1 MSPSPALES
10 AGGSALDLGTL
21 SLRALTFA
29 VAAFLL
35 VGLAVPLAM
44 MVVKS
49 VQDASGAFVGLA
61 NYAAYFSSP
70 APRESITNTLVV
82 GVVSTLVTIP
92 LAFGYAYGIHRS
104 CMPGKA
110 FFRNAALIPLL
121 TPSLLFALALVQL
134 FGNQGILR
142 GLMFGHTIYGPIG
155 IVIGMTF
162 AHFPHTFI
170 VISTALSLAD
180 RRHFEVA
187 ESLGTSRLRV
197 FRTLTLPAAK
207 YGLISASIVSFMLSI
222 TDFGIPKVIGGQYHV
237 LATDIY
243 KQVIG
248 QQNFEMGSVVSVL
261 LLLAAAGTFVLARIV
276 QRRQV
281 AMMSGR
287 AVPYE
292 PAPRK
297 AFDVAM
303 FLFCAAIAAAIIGV
317 LAVAV
322 ASSFIKFWPYN
333 LDFTLKHYNF
343 DLAAGGGWQAYR
355 NSVTLATW
363 TALAGT
369 VIVFLGA
376 YLVEKTRELRPVR
389 QLIQALAATP
399 MAVPGLVLGLAY
411 IFFFNKPGNPLGVLY
426 GSMAILVLVT
436 IVHFYSVTHFTLLT
450 ALKQVD
456 PDFESVSDSL
466 KASRLRTLGRVTVPL
481 CMPAILDVSIY
492 FFLSAMTT
500 VSAVVFLYS
509 THTNLASIA
518 VLNMDDAGEFAH
530 AIAMAVVIS
539 ATCIGAR
546 LVHYLLTRG
555 IHRRTQAWRAPS

>member
-1 MSPSPALES
+1 MSAPPIPSPAS
-10 AGGSALDLGTL
+10 GSSVDFSALGM
-21 SLRALTFA
+21 RALTLA
-29 VAAFLL
+29 VAAFLAL
-35 VGLAVPLAM
+35 GLAVPLALM
-44 MVVKS
+44 LAKS
-49 VQDASGAFVGLA
+49 FQDSRGNFVGLA
-61 NYAAYFSSP
+61 NYALYFSSS
-70 APRESITNTLVV
+70 APLASIGNTLVI

-92 LAFGYAYGIHRS
+92 LAFVYAYGIHRS
-104 CMPGKA
+104 CMPGKGL
-110 FFRNAALIPLL
+110 FRGIALIPLL
-121 TPSLLFALALVQL
+121 TPSLLFALSLVQL
-134 FGNQGILR
+134 FGNQGLLKH
-142 GLMFGHTIYGPIG
+142 LMFGHTIYGPIG

-170 VISTALSLAD
+170 VISTALGLAD

-187 ESLGTSRLRV
+187 ESLGTSRIRV

-222 TDFGIPKVIGGQYHV
+222 TDFGIPKVIGGQYQV

-261 LLLAAAGTFVLARIV
+261 LLLAAALTFVFARMV
-276 QRRQV
+276 QRKQV

-287 AVPYE
+287 AIPYE
-292 PAPRK
+292 PMPRRT
-297 AFDVAM
+297 FDTVM
-303 FLFCAAIAAAIIGV
+303 LVFCAAIALAIVGV

-322 ASSFIKFWPYN
+322 VSSFIKFWPYN
-333 LDFTLKHYNF
+333 LSLTLKHYNF

-355 NSVTLATW
+355 NSLTLATC
-363 TALAGT
+363 TAVAGT
-369 VIVFLGA
+369 IIVFTGA
-376 YLVEKTRELRPVR
+376 YLVEKSRDLPRLR
-389 QLIQALAATP
+389 QAIQALAVTP

-436 IVHFYSVTHFTLLT
+436 IIHYYSVTHFTMLT
-450 ALKQVD
+450 ALKQID

-466 KASRLRTLGRVTVPL
+466 QSPRYRTLWRVTVPL
-481 CMPAILDVSIY
+481 SMTAILDVSIY
-492 FFLSAMTT
+492 YFLAAMTT

-509 THTNLASIA
+509 THTSLASVA
-518 VLNMDDAGEFAH
+518 VLNMDDAGEFAQ

-539 ATCIGAR
+539 ATCVAAR
-546 LVHYLLTRG
+546 ILHYLLTRG
-555 IHRRTQAWRAPS
+555 IHRRAQAWRAP

>member
-1 MSPSPALES
+1 MEVVVPGKGRPKLSWQEEAAKDMAR
-10 AGGSALDLGTL
+10 AG
-21 SLRALTFA
+21 LRR
-29 VAAFLL
+29 
-35 VGLAVPLAM
+35 G
-44 MVVKS
+44 
-49 VQDASGAFVGLA
+49 DAIDS
-61 NYAAYFSSP
+61 
-70 APRESITNTLVV
+70 NTLVI

-92 LAFGYAYGIHRS
+92 LAFGYAYAIHRS
-104 CMPGKA
+104 CMPGKVV
-110 FFRNAALIPLL
+110 FRSIALIPLL
-121 TPSLLFALALVQL
+121 MPSLLFALSLVQL
-134 FGNQGILR
+134 FGNQGILK
-142 GLMFGHTIYGPIG
+142 GLMFGQTIYGPIG

-222 TDFGIPKVIGGQYHV
+222 TDFGIPKVIGGRYHV

-261 LLLAAAGTFVLARIV
+261 LLLAAVVAFVFARIV

-281 AMMSGR
+281 AMMSTR
-287 AVPYE
+287 AIPYE

-297 AFDVAM
+297 WFDVAM
-303 FLFCAAIAAAIIGV
+303 FAFCLAIAFAIVGILLVAA
-317 LAVAV
+317 

-333 LDFTLKHYNF
+333 LSFTLKHYNF

-355 NSVTLATW
+355 NSLALATW
-363 TALAGT
+363 TAIVGT
-369 VIVFLGA
+369 AIVFLGA
-376 YLVEKTRELRPVR
+376 YLVEKSRGMKRAR
-389 QLIQALAATP
+389 QLIQVLAVTP

-411 IFFFNKPGNPLGVLY
+411 IFFFNKPDNPLGFMY
-426 GSMAILVLVT
+426 GSMGILVLVT
-436 IVHFYSVTHFTLLT
+436 IIHYYSVTHFTMLT
-450 ALKQVD
+450 ALKQID
-456 PDFESVSDSL
+456 PDIESVSDSL
-466 KASRLRTLGRVTVPL
+466 KASRMRTLWKVTVPL

-500 VSAVVFLYS
+500 VTAVVFLYS
-509 THTNLASIA
+509 THTSLASIA
-518 VLNMDDAGEFAH
+518 VLNMDDAGEFAQ
-530 AIAMAVVIS
+530 AIAMAIVIS

-546 LVHYLLTRG
+546 ILHLLLTRG
-555 IHRRTQAWRAPS
+555 IHRRTQAWRAS

>member
-1 MSPSPALES
+1 
-10 AGGSALDLGTL
+10 
-21 SLRALTFA
+21 
-29 VAAFLL
+29 
-35 VGLAVPLAM
+35 
-44 MVVKS
+44 MV
-49 VQDASGAFVGLA
+49 
-61 NYAAYFSSP
+61 
-70 APRESITNTLVV
+70 
-82 GVVSTLVTIP
+82 
-92 LAFGYAYGIHRS
+92 
-104 CMPGKA
+104 
-110 FFRNAALIPLL
+110 
-121 TPSLLFALALVQL
+121 
-134 FGNQGILR
+134 
-142 GLMFGHTIYGPIG
+142 
-155 IVIGMTF
+155 F

-170 VISTALSLAD
+170 VISAALSLAD

-197 FRTLTLPAAK
+197 FWTLTLPAAK
-207 YGLISASIVSFMLSI
+207 YGLISASIISFMLSI
-222 TDFGIPKVIGGQYHV
+222 TDFGIPKVIGGQYYV

-261 LLLAAAGTFVLARIV
+261 LLLAAVATFVVARLV

-287 AVPYE
+287 AIPYE
-292 PAPRK
+292 PPPRRG
-297 AFDVAM
+297 FDTAM
-303 FLFCAAIAAAIIGV
+303 FLFCALVALAIVGV

-333 LDFTLKHYNF
+333 LSLTLKHYNF

-355 NSVTLATW
+355 NSLTLAGC
-363 TALAGT
+363 TAIAGT
-369 VIVFLGA
+369 LIVFLGA
-376 YLVEKTRELRPVR
+376 YIVEKTRDLRRVR
-389 QLIQALAATP
+389 QAIQVLAATP

-411 IFFFNKPGNPLGVLY
+411 IFFFNKPGNPLGFLY
-426 GSMAILVLVT
+426 GSMTILVLVT
-436 IVHFYSVTHFTLLT
+436 IIHYYSVTHFTMLT

-466 KASRLRTLGRVTVPL
+466 KASRFRTLWRVTVPL

-509 THTNLASIA
+509 SHTSLASIA

-539 ATCIGAR
+539 ATCVGAR
-546 LVHYLLTRG
+546 VVHYGLTQG
-555 IHRRTQAWRAPS
+555 IQRRTQAWRATS

>member
-1 MSPSPALES
+1 
-10 AGGSALDLGTL
+10 
-21 SLRALTFA
+21 
-29 VAAFLL
+29 V
-35 VGLAVPLAM
+35 
-44 MVVKS
+44 
-49 VQDASGAFVGLA
+49 
-61 NYAAYFSSP
+61 
-70 APRESITNTLVV
+70 I

-110 FFRNAALIPLL
+110 FFRNVALVPLL
-121 TPSLLFALALVQL
+121 TPSLLFALSLVQL
-134 FGNQGILR
+134 FGNKGILKD
-142 GLMFGHTIYGPIG
+142 LMFGHTIYGPIG

-170 VISTALSLAD
+170 VISAALSLAD

-197 FRTLTLPAAK
+197 FRTITLPAAK
-207 YGLISASIVSFMLSI
+207 YGLISACIVSFMLSI

-261 LLLAAAGTFVLARIV
+261 LLLAAALTFALSRLV

-292 PAPRK
+292 PAPRRG
-297 AFDVAM
+297 FDIAMLVFCSLVA
-303 FLFCAAIAAAIIGV
+303 LVIIGA

-322 ASSFIKFWPYN
+322 VSSFIKFWPYN
-333 LDFTLKHYNF
+333 LSLTLKHYNF

-355 NSVTLATW
+355 NSLTLAGC
-363 TALAGT
+363 TAVAGT
-369 VIVFLGA
+369 AIVFVGA
-376 YLVEKTRELRPVR
+376 YLVEKTRDLERVR
-389 QLIQALAATP
+389 QLIQVLAATP

-411 IFFFNKPGNPLGVLY
+411 IFFFNNPANPLGALY

-436 IVHFYSVTHFTLLT
+436 IVHFYSVTHFTMLT

-466 KASRLRTLGRVTVPL
+466 KASRFRTLLRVTVPL

-509 THTNLASIA
+509 THTSLASIA
-518 VLNMDDAGEFAH
+518 VVNMDDAGEFAQ
-530 AIAMAVVIS
+530 AIAMACVIS
-539 ATCIGAR
+539 ATCIAARGA
-546 LVHYLLTRG
+546 HWLLTRG
-555 IHRRTQAWRAPS
+555 IHRRTQAWRAPA